1 MPNAQGRT
9 ADPRR
14 LMVPRRRKAMEK
26 AMEKARGKKVKEAQK
41 RAKKAK
47 AEFNETYKKQ
57 IRKAENTNQKKQFY
71 KEIGYERDSDRT
83 GKHDIYIRLVESKVM
98 PDRWLR
104 QRLKT
109 STSPSDTNAGKAAVR
124 TARECLAHRYKY
136 QHEFQKFK
144 NNEGEITGYYIDG
157 KKGCNTSLLPPS
169 PPGRGAGR

>member
-1 MPNAQGRT
+1 M
-9 ADPRR
+9 
-14 LMVPRRRKAMEK
+14 
-26 AMEKARGKKVKEAQK
+26 
-41 RAKKAK
+41 AKKALT
-47 AEFNETYKKQ
+47 EFNKTYEKQ

-83 GKHDIYIRLVESKVM
+83 GKHPHYIRIVESKVM
-98 PDRWLR
+98 PDRLLS
-104 QRLKT
+104 QRLKI

-136 QHEFQKFK
+136 QHEFQEFK

-157 KKGCNTSLLPPS
+157 NKGCNTSLLSPS